1 MPSDPKV
8 QMIQR
13 VKAIIIHPE
22 GKPIFDAMATTIE
35 IDDEAAGEFV
45 VVRQGDKAIAIN
57 PEEWP
62 IIMDSIHEMARA
74 CIPMR
79 RKS

>member
-1 MPSDPKV
+1 MPSDSNTKMV
-8 QMIQR
+8 KR
-13 VKAIIIHPE
+13 VRTIIIHPE
-22 GKPIFDAMATTIE
+22 GKLIFDEMATTIE

-45 VVRQGDKAIAIN
+45 VVRQDDKAISIN

-62 IIMDSIHEMARA
+62 VIRDAIAEMVSA

-79 RKS
+79 SKP

>member
-8 QMIQR
+8 RMIKR
-13 VKAIIIHPE
+13 AKAIVIHPE
-22 GKPIFDAMATTIE
+22 GKPIFDAMATVIE
-35 IDDEAAGEFV
+35 IDDQAAGEYV
-45 VVRQGDKAIAIN
+45 EVKQGDRSISIN

-62 IIMDSIHEMARA
+62 MIMDSIHEMVRA

-79 RKS
+79 GKP